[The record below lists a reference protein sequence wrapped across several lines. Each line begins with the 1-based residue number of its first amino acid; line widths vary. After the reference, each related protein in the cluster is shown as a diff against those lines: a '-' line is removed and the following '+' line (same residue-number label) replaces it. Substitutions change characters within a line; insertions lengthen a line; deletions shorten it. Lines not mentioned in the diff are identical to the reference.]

1 MEIKEGSGMSNWISV
16 NDRMP
21 ERRGTYLTFCRY
33 RDGDT
38 AMKIK
43 LWKDGAF
50 TSEARAV
57 THWMELPADPEEE

>member
-1 MEIKEGSGMSNWISV
+1 MNDWISV
-16 NDRMP
+16 KERTP
-21 ERRGTYLTFCRY
+21 ERGGQYLTWCRY

-50 TSEARAV
+50 TSEAKAV
-57 THWMELPADPEEE
+57 THWMPLPEPPEDPDDHPDR